1 MRFNSK
7 DRTEMLKVRVSEEE
21 KTLIQTKAEMYGY
34 RYLSNYIRD
43 VAIYEKVTQVDLK
56 GQDEILSAFSENT
69 KEIKDIAKGVRHLC
83 KFLTQADDLAI
94 ANLRARMYDIM
105 RAQYKIRDLITKK
118 LDLDVWQELIVE
130 NINFVKIK
138 ELY

>member
-1 MRFNSK
+1 MKFNSK

-21 KTLIQTKAEMYGY
+21 KTLIQAKAEMYGY

-43 VAIYEKVTQVDLK
+43 SAIYEKVTQVDLK

-118 LDLDVWQELIVE
+118 LDLDVWQR
-130 NINFVKIK
+130 INRSKISK
-138 ELY
+138 NKVNSK

>member
-1 MRFNSK
+1 MKFNSK
-7 DRTEMLKVRVSEEE
+7 DRTEMLKVRVSEE
-21 KTLIQTKAEMYGY
+21 KTLIQAKAEMYGY

-43 VAIYEKVTQVDLK
+43 AAIYEKVTQVDLK

-69 KEIKDIAKGVRHLC
+69 KEIKEIAKGVRHLC

-105 RAQYKIRDLITKK
+105 RVQYKMRDLITKK
-118 LDLDVWQELIVE
+118 LDLDVWQR
-130 NINFVKIK
+130 INRNK
-138 ELY
+138 L

>member
-1 MRFNSK
+1 MKFNSK

-21 KTLIQTKAEMYGY
+21 KVLIKAKAEMYGY

-43 VAIYEKVTQVDLK
+43 AVIYEKVTQVDLK

-69 KEIKDIAKGVRHLC
+69 KEIKKIAKGVRHLC
-83 KFLTQADDLAI
+83 KFLTQADDLTI

-118 LDLDVWQELIVE
+118 LDLDVWQR
-130 NINFVKIK
+130 NNRSKD
-138 ELY
+138 

>member
-1 MRFNSK
+1 MKFNSK

-21 KTLIQTKAEMYGY
+21 KTLIKAKAEMYGY

-43 VAIYEKVTQVDLK
+43 SAIYEKVTQVDLK

-118 LDLDVWQELIVE
+118 LDLDVWQR
-130 NINFVKIK
+130 INHSKISNNK
-138 ELY
+138 VNSK

>member
-1 MRFNSK
+1 MKFNSK

-21 KTLIQTKAEMYGY
+21 KTLIQAKAEMYGY

-43 VAIYEKVTQVDLK
+43 SAIYEKVTQVDLK

-94 ANLRARMYDIM
+94 TNLRARMYDIM

-118 LDLDVWQELIVE
+118 LDLDVWQR
-130 NINFVKIK
+130 INRSKISK
-138 ELY
+138 NKVNSK

>member
-1 MRFNSK
+1 MKFNSK

-21 KTLIQTKAEMYGY
+21 KTLIQAKAEMYGY

-43 VAIYEKVTQVDLK
+43 SAIYEKVTQVDLK

-118 LDLDVWQELIVE
+118 LDLDVWQR
-130 NINFVKIK
+130 INHSKISK
-138 ELY
+138 NKVNSK

>member
-1 MRFNSK
+1 MKFNSK

-21 KTLIQTKAEMYGY
+21 KTLIKAKAEMYGY

-43 VAIYEKVTQVDLK
+43 SAIYEKVTQVDLK

-83 KFLTQADDLAI
+83 KFLTQIDYTVIAD
-94 ANLRARMYDIM
+94 LRGRMYDIM
-105 RAQYKIRDLITKK
+105 RNQCKMRDLIAKK
-118 LDLDVWQELIVE
+118 LDLDVWQR
-130 NINFVKIK
+130 INHSKISNNK
-138 ELY
+138 VNSK